1 MLHPDDIQRLCQRKY
16 PAFLK
21 SVVTGAP
28 FFPLEIRFGRPSTSD
43 EWEKLRQET
52 AALAGGRLG
61 YRIEWIE
68 TNTRRWGRQKFPERV
83 WFETEAEF
91 LRALGKAVEVQR
103 LRSQLAL
110 AREQC
115 PELEPWLAA
124 NPARVVEFSPVWPD
138 LLKVCRYF
146 IEHPRPGLYARELP
160 VAVDTKFIERHA
172 GILRSLL
179 DFLLPTAAKGKE
191 ERFEERFGLRH
202 DEPQIR
208 FRLLDESL
216 REALGVP
223 FPDVALPVSRFR
235 ELGWRGLRVIV
246 SENKMTFLT
255 LPPVTNGVGIWGAGN
270 AAALLHEASW
280 LRDCDL
286 FYWGD
291 VDGAGFE
298 ILGRLRQRFPRV
310 RSLLMDLAT
319 IECRSVSCVVVP
331 RCPQP
336 PALDSLTAEEAAA
349 YAHVTQHGLRLE
361 QERIPQS
368 AVRAAL
374 LTVRPDSCIP

>member
-43 EWEKLRQET
+43 EWEKLRHET
-52 AALAGGRLG
+52 AALAGGQLG

-68 TNTRRWGRQKFPERV
+68 TNTRRWGRQKFPDRV

-91 LRALGKAVEVQR
+91 LRALGKAAEVQR
-103 LRSQLAL
+103 LRGQLAL
-110 AREQC
+110 TREQC

-124 NPARVVEFSPVWPD
+124 NPARMVEFSPVWSD

-179 DFLLPTAAKGKE
+179 DFLLPAAAKGKE
-191 ERFEERFGLRH
+191 DRFEERFGLRY

-216 REALGVP
+216 GEALGVP

-235 ELGWRGLRVIV
+235 ELGWRGVRVIV

-280 LRDCDL
+280 LGECDL

-298 ILGRLRQRFPRV
+298 ILGRLRQRFPRL
-310 RSLLMDLAT
+310 RSLLMDAAT
-319 IECRSVSCVVVP
+319 IERFRTSCVGVP
-331 RCPQP
+331 SCPP
-336 PALDSLTAEEAAA
+336 PPMPGLTAEEAAA

-368 AVRAAL
+368 AVMAAL
-374 LTVRPDSCIP
+374 LTVCPDSCIP